1 MTIFT
6 LLSQLVQRFHRQRPQ
21 PPPDVEAAPQ
31 AQPNGLEAHNH
42 IRDLA
47 NIMVNSCLAWAPA
60 MALTYAQL
68 QSKYSPTFHVV
79 SFEFLLCFA
88 SLFVSKFM
96 NSKFPV
102 IAQVLDLVGVFFGV
116 TAFFTAITVP
126 FPLYLQIITW
136 LLYAIIMV
144 FVFVSILF

>member
-31 AQPNGLEAHNH
+31 AQPNGLDVNNH

-47 NIMVNSCLAWAPA
+47 NIMVNFCLVWAPA
-60 MALTYAQL
+60 MALIYAQI
-68 QSKYSPTFHVV
+68 QSKYSPTLHLI

-88 SLFVSKFM
+88 SFFVSKFM

-102 IAQVLDLVGVFFGV
+102 IAQVLDLVGVFFVG
-116 TAFFTAITVP
+116 TAFFTVITIP
-126 FPLYLQIITW
+126 FLCASKLSLGCSMPL
-136 LLYAIIMV
+136 
-144 FVFVSILF
+144 

>member
-1 MTIFT
+1 MFISF
-6 LLSQLVQRFHRQRPQ
+6 SQLYQIFRRQRPQ
-21 PPPDVEAAPQ
+21 PPHDVEAASQ
-31 AQPNGLEAHNH
+31 AQPHGLEVHNH

-47 NIMVNSCLAWAPA
+47 NIMVNFCLAWAPA

-68 QSKYSPTFHVV
+68 HSKYYSPTIHVV